1 MTNLA
6 AAAAFSRLLSQGFG
20 NELAHRTSSSVA
32 GTDVYRVSKPLFSL
46 RIGAVNPPIQ
56 LIAIDIDGTLL
67 DHHFQLPARNLAALR
82 TAHFCGAEILL
93 ATGRRHDYALPI
105 AQELGFPVWL
115 ISSNG
120 ALIRSTEGE
129 TFYFDRLPRQSAIKL
144 IQHMERFRGNAVL
157 TFDRPGHGALV
168 LERVEELN
176 QTIARWIQ
184 NNEPYIQYISPLENA
199 LRHEDPIQAMYC
211 GKVARMQEAQLR
223 LAQADFLDEITIVR
237 TQYDHRDLC
246 ILDILNRECSK
257 GHALRRWA
265 ELHSVPRSQIMAIGD
280 NYNDLEMLEF
290 AGVPVVMGNAT
301 DELKQNGWKVT
312 GSNSENGVAQA
323 LEEVFGAGFQA
334 QIQGQ

>member
-1 MTNLA
+1 
-6 AAAAFSRLLSQGFG
+6 
-20 NELAHRTSSSVA
+20 V
-32 GTDVYRVSKPLFSL
+32 
-46 RIGAVNPPIQ
+46 
-56 LIAIDIDGTLL
+56 
-67 DHHFQLPARNLAALR
+67 AALR
-82 TAHFCGAEILL
+82 AAHSYGAEILL

-129 TFYFDRLPRQSAIKL
+129 TFYLDRLPRQSAIKL
-144 IQHMERFRGNAVL
+144 IQHMGTFRGNAVL

-184 NNEPYIQYISPLENA
+184 NNEPYIQYISPLEDA
-199 LRHEDPIQAMYC
+199 LRNDDPIQAMFC
-211 GKVARMQEAQLR
+211 GRVARMQEAQLR
-223 LAQADFLDEITIVR
+223 LAEADFLDEITIVR

-246 ILDILNRECSK
+246 IVDILNRDCSK

-265 ELHSVPRSQIMAIGD
+265 ELHGVPRSQIMAIGD
-280 NYNDLEMLEF
+280 NYNDLQMLEF
-290 AGVPVVMGNAT
+290 AGLPVIMGNAT
-301 DELKQNGWKVT
+301 DDIKQNGWKVT
-312 GSNSENGVAQA
+312 GTNAESGVAQA
-323 LEEVFGAGFQA
+323 LEELFGAGIQT